1 MLFVCMSACGYVCK
15 HVRVCVCVYKCVL
28 QVGHFACA
36 CRGAGVCTGLVCVCV
51 CTGEGM
57 VGYRRNSPPSDFI
70 ALTSFQTF
78 IFLNSFI

>member
-1 MLFVCMSACGYVCK
+1 MCVNMCACVYVCTSVYCK
-15 HVRVCVCVYKCVL
+15 WGISRVRVGVQVCAQDSC
-28 QVGHFACA
+28 
-36 CRGAGVCTGLVCVCV
+36 VCVCV